1 MFGLLLRSRIEAWF
15 LETFGCF
22 FLVPLHYSSSNC
34 TVFVFWQ
41 SVGKIV
47 VVPPVVPQIPPPAKK
62 EAAVK
67 PAAAMGRR
75 LSRSSTFS
83 CVDTKSQAA
92 KVTYG
97 KKLAKTVEDLP
108 APKETDSQTGNFTPA
123 QSGKFHSSLYFWVLF
138 LRSSVIFQVMPNGP
152 NGV

>member
-1 MFGLLLRSRIEAWF
+1 MY
-15 LETFGCF
+15 
-22 FLVPLHYSSSNC
+22 LHYSSSNC
-34 TVFVFWQ
+34 TVVVFWQ
-41 SVGKIV
+41 FVGKIV

-108 APKETDSQTGNFTPA
+108 APKETDSQTGNFNPA
-123 QSGKFHSSLYFWVLF
+123 QSGKIHSWLYLLSPILTIQRYIPGYAERTRWSLVILF
-138 LRSSVIFQVMPNGP
+138 GYIL
-152 NGV
+152 

>member
-1 MFGLLLRSRIEAWF
+1 MDSPGVEYKCGFWRPSDATF
-15 LETFGCF
+15 L
-22 FLVPLHYSSSNC
+22 LHYSSSNC
-34 TVFVFWQ
+34 IVFVFWQ

-108 APKETDSQTGNFTPA
+108 APKETDSQTGNFNPA
-123 QSGKFHSSLYFWVLF
+123 QSGKIHSSLYF
-138 LRSSVIFQVMPNGP
+138 LRSSFIFQVMLNGP
-152 NGV
+152 NGI